1 MKYSRANTN
10 MASKPTETDEERIV
24 QAEKYKA
31 EGNEFFKKEEYKSA
45 MKKYHFALLYLRG
58 IGEKHPITGEQHI
71 LSDDWKKRYDEVTF
85 GCNNNLAACLVKEKK
100 WEKVIKYSNLA
111 LEVHPNNVKAL
122 FRKGQAYYHVKN
134 WDKAFEAIVQAG
146 KIQPDDTNIKKYHAK
161 LEVELKKYREKEKAM
176 YAGMFGK

>member
-1 MKYSRANTN
+1 